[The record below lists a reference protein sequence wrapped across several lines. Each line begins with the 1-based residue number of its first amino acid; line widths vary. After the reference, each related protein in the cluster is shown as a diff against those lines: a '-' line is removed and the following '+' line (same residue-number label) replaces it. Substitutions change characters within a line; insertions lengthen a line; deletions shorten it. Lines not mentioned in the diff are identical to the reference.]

1 MSDEKYELLMEALR
15 DDYEME
21 LRLDAEAEALED
33 EYRERF

>member
-1 MSDEKYELLMEALR
+1 MEAEKKQLLMEKLR